1 MTTLPPPAAAR
12 PGRLAALAATLL
24 IAACATPPAPT
35 PVPGPGVG
43 FPAASTATPH
53 DTGGRLKPMPIRP
66 LDIQAECRFKDE
78 VGYSA
83 TAMLDISHAE
93 VNAFGASVDIPRRGQ
108 CRFDGPFEQVKRMP
122 HVELQARDGCTVSI
136 WEQGEQVTVAFTHC
150 AGRCTRGTFDYV
162 WPIIVDRP
170 TGECH

>member
-1 MTTLPPPAAAR
+1 MTTLPPAAAAR
-12 PGRLAALAATLL
+12 LRRLAALAATLL
-24 IAACATPPAPT
+24 VAACATPPAPA
-35 PVPGPGVG
+35 PGPGAAA
-43 FPAASTATPH
+43 PAAPTATPSEM
-53 DTGGRLKPMPIRP
+53 GGRLKPMPIRP

-83 TAMLDISHAE
+83 TAMLDISLAE

-108 CRFDGPFEQVKRMP
+108 CRFDGPFAQVKRMP

-150 AGRCTRGTFDYV
+150 ASRCTRGTFDYV

>member
-1 MTTLPPPAAAR
+1 MTTLSPPATAR
-12 PGRLAALAATLL
+12 VRRLAALAATLL
-24 IAACATPPAPT
+24 VAACATPPAPA
-35 PVPGPGVG
+35 PGPGAAV
-43 FPAASTATPH
+43 PAAPSATPGEV
-53 DTGGRLKPMPIRP
+53 GGRLKPMPIRP

-78 VGYSA
+78 VGYTA

-93 VNAFGASVDIPRRGQ
+93 VNAFGASVDVPRRGQ
-108 CRFDGPFEQVKRMP
+108 CRFDGPFDQVKRMP
-122 HVELQARDGCTVSI
+122 HVELVARDGCTVSI

-170 TGECH
+170 SGECH